1 MVGSLEYGHFQCPD
15 ILWAVMRGE
24 FVRVSPKTD
33 ETENKLRKNPMK
45 NVQIAYINFSLIK
58 LEERARDLIQNF
70 VNDVEAEAFA
80 LQEAD
85 ETVFSLVG
93 GKILHGR

>member
-1 MVGSLEYGHFQCPD
+1 M
-15 ILWAVMRGE
+15 
-24 FVRVSPKTD
+24 SPKTD
-33 ETENKLRKNPMK
+33 KTESKLRKKIMK

-80 LQEAD
+80 LQEAY
-85 ETVFSLVG
+85 ETVFPLVG